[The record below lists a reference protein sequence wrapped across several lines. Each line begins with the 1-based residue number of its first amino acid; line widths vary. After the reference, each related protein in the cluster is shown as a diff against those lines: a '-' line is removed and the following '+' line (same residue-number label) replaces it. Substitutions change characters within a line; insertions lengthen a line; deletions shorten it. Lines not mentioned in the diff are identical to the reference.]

1 MASASWPST
10 PGTTCQPET
19 SKRFGVAAVDLIEA
33 GRWGEIT
40 VLRNNAVIGVPIA
53 EAISVYRQVDLK
65 GELVKVARAVGV
77 ELGG

>member
-1 MASASWPST
+1 MLGHLQRGGSPVAADRILAT
-10 PGTTCQPET
+10 
-19 SKRFGVAAVDLIEA
+19 RFGVAAVDLIEA

-40 VLRNNAVIGVPIA
+40 VLRNNSVIGVPIA